1 MQGLNKER
9 KKQANDLMMHF
20 CIKENTKPNK
30 NKGSQHKNKY
40 VVYQWY

>member
-1 MQGLNKER
+1 MGRFNKER
-9 KKQANDLMMHF
+9 NKQANYLMIYF